1 MEPLELQ
8 NILISC
14 LKKSPDG
21 PEKTGLTGL
30 SPKDWDDLLDYASMQ
45 RIAPL
50 LWHRLKQKNLHP
62 CLPDTA
68 VARLQEATRRNTMKN
83 LRLNGEMARL
93 LDELE
98 KDSIPLI
105 ALKGIVM
112 ANAFYENIGL
122 REMNDID
129 VIVPT
134 DALERTAEILTGMG
148 YRPAQP
154 FSMDIILKTGMHLPK
169 LIQKNTTIFE
179 IHWNITSP
187 GKPYSIEPHGLW
199 QRAVPVEIAG
209 RKVLIL
215 SPEDMLLH
223 LCLHTSYQHPFVFGL
238 RPFCDIAEAI
248 DHYGSAL
255 NWQILTD
262 RAFEQ
267 NWQRGIYL
275 ALLLAIDLSGA
286 SVPVEAI
293 RRLAPN
299 DISKTIVETARNQI
313 LTDKEFAQSIPAPF
327 AEFLESR
334 RLTDKLSI
342 FFKRLFLPRITIAM
356 AYDVPI
362 DSPKLYGY
370 YLRRLFDMLRR
381 HKNTMKQYQ
390 GRDTAVMALAERTKA
405 IADWIYGIS
414 REPVKTVGRPEGGGD
429 R

>member
-1 MEPLELQ
+1 MEPLKLQ

-14 LKKSPDG
+14 LKKSAEG
-21 PEKTGLTGL
+21 TEKNVLTGL
-30 SPKDWDDLLDYASMQ
+30 SPGDWDNLLDYASMQ

-68 VARLQEATRRNTMKN
+68 VARLQEAALRNTMKN

-148 YRPAQP
+148 YRSTLP
-154 FSMDIILKTGMHLPK
+154 FSLDVVLRTGQHLPR
-169 LIQKNTTIFE
+169 LNLKNAASFE

-209 RKVLIL
+209 RKALML
-215 SPEDMLLH
+215 SVEDMLLH

-262 RAFEQ
+262 RAVEQ
-267 NWQRGIYL
+267 NWQRGVSL
-275 ALLLAIDLSGA
+275 ALLLARDLSGA
-286 SVPVEAI
+286 SVPDEAI

-299 DISKTIVETARNQI
+299 DISKAIVETARSQI
-313 LTDKEFAQSIPAPF
+313 LTDKALAQSMPAPF
-327 AEFLESR
+327 AELLESR
-334 RLTDKLSI
+334 GVTDKLSI
-342 FFKRLFLPRITIAM
+342 FFKRLFMPRNIIAM
-356 AYDVPI
+356 TYGVSP
-362 DSPKLYGY
+362 DSPLFFVY
-370 YLRRLFDMLRR
+370 YFRRLFDLLRR

-390 GRDTAVMALAERTKA
+390 GSDTAVMALAERTKA
-405 IADWIYGIS
+405 IADWMYGIS